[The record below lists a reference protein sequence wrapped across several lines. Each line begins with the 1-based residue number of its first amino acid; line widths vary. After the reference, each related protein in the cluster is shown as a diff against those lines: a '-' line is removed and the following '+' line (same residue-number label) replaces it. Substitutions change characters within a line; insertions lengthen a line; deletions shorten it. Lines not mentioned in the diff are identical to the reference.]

1 MVVDMELEEAKTKV
15 LNLMREKDKIEAQL
29 AELKGILDK
38 NHVGMTEA
46 LVDSEGYPRAD
57 IDVYQ
62 VRHARANIICLQNDH
77 KALMKRIEAGL
88 IEAHSVGRECLP
100 ESSASSSPRSAPVA
114 SVQDTSSPGEPFV
127 RVNLVS
133 EGSPA
138 EQAGLCVN
146 DLITEFGSV
155 NSQNFRSLKDIGDL
169 VAHSLN
175 KPVIV
180 KVKRR
185 SDYTVLTLV
194 PKPWAGKGLL
204 GCNIILLESV
214 ER

>member
-1 MVVDMELEEAKTKV
+1 MVVDMELEEAKTRV
-15 LNLMREKDKIEAQL
+15 LNLMKEKDKIEGEL
-29 AELKGILDK
+29 TELKGILDK
-38 NHVGMTEA
+38 NHVGMLEA

-62 VRHARANIICLQNDH
+62 VRHARAKIICLQNDY

-88 IEAHSVGRECLP
+88 TEIHSVGKACPP
-100 ESSASSSPRSAPVA
+100 ETSSSSSPRSVSTTP
-114 SVQDTSSPGEPFV
+114 VQDTLSPGEPFL

-138 EQAGLCVN
+138 EQAGLRIN
-146 DLITEFGSV
+146 DLVTEFGSI
-155 NSQNFRSLKDIGDL
+155 NFQNFGSLKDIGDL

-175 KPVIV
+175 KSVIV

-185 SDYTVLTLV
+185 SDYVVLTLV
-194 PKPWAGKGLL
+194 PKPWTGKGLL
-204 GCNIILLESV
+204 GCNIIPLENV